1 MSKTRNLIIIPTYNE
16 IENILIVI
24 DKVLNLPVQFHIL
37 VVDDNSPDGTSNIV
51 NNLKKDNADK
61 LFLITRD
68 KKDGL
73 GSAYKEGFKWAL
85 EKKYS
90 YIFEMDADLS
100 HDPTEINNL
109 KRLLIN
115 KECDVAI
122 GSRYLEGVS
131 VVNWPL
137 SRIFLSYF
145 ANIYV
150 RIITSMPVKD
160 STSGFIGYSN
170 EALSSLNIDK
180 IKFNGYA
187 FQIEMKFKLWKKNFK
202 LKEHQIIFVNRE
214 HGKSKMDKNI
224 IFEAIIGVIK
234 LKVNS
239 IFKKR
244 WINS

>member
-1 MSKTRNLIIIPTYNE
+1 MKDNSLIIIPTYNE
-16 IENILIVI
+16 AENIESVI
-24 DKVLNLPVQFHIL
+24 NKILSLQNNNYVL

-51 NNLKKDNADK
+51 KNLKKDNADK
-61 LFLITRD
+61 LFLITRE

-73 GSAYKEGFKWAL
+73 GSAYKVGFKWAL
-85 EKKYS
+85 EQDFS

-100 HDPTEINNL
+100 HDPNEIENL
-109 KRLLIN
+109 KILLIN
-115 KECDVAI
+115 NECDVAI

-150 RIITSMPVKD
+150 RLITCLPVKD

-170 EALSSLNIDK
+170 KALSSLDINK

-187 FQIEMKFKLWKKNFK
+187 FQIEMKFKLWKKKFR

-214 HGKSKMDKNI
+214 FGDSKMNKNI
-224 IFEAIIGVIK
+224 IFEAIIGVVK
-234 LKVNS
+234 LKINS
-239 IFKKR
+239 IFKK
-244 WINS
+244 NE

>member
-1 MSKTRNLIIIPTYNE
+1 MKDNCLIIIPTYNE
-16 IENILIVI
+16 AENIKAVI
-24 DKVLNLPVQFHIL
+24 NKIFSLNDNNSIL

-51 NNLKKDNADK
+51 ENLIEDNTGK
-61 LFLITRD
+61 LFLITRE

-73 GSAYKEGFKWAL
+73 GSAYKVGFKWAL
-85 EKKYS
+85 EQNFS

-100 HDPTEINNL
+100 HDPNEIKNL
-109 KRLLIN
+109 KRFLIN
-115 KECDVAI
+115 NECDVAI

-150 RIITSMPVKD
+150 RLITCLPVND
-160 STSGFIGYSN
+160 STSGFVGYSN
-170 EALSSLNIDK
+170 KALSSLDINK

-187 FQIEMKFKLWKKNFK
+187 FQIEMKFKLWKKKFK

-214 HGKSKMDKNI
+214 YGDSKMNKNI
-224 IFEAIIGVIK
+224 IFEAIIGVVK
-234 LKVNS
+234 LKLNS
-239 IFKKR
+239 IFKK
-244 WINS
+244 NE

>member
-1 MSKTRNLIIIPTYNE
+1 MKGNSLIIIPTYNE
-16 IENILIVI
+16 SENIELII
-24 DKVLNLPVQFHIL
+24 SKILLLNDSNDIL

-51 NNLKKDNADK
+51 SDLKKENIDRI
-61 LFLITRD
+61 FLIVRD
-68 KKDGL
+68 TKLGL

-85 EKKYS
+85 NKNYS

-100 HDPTEINNL
+100 HNPSEIINL
-109 KRLLIN
+109 KELLI
-115 KECDVAI
+115 KRDFDVAI

-150 RIITSMPVKD
+150 RIITGMPVKD
-160 STSGFIGYSN
+160 ATSGFIGYTN
-170 EALSSLNIDK
+170 ESLSSLNIDN

-202 LKEHQIIFVNRE
+202 LREHQIIFVNRKS
-214 HGKSKMDKNI
+214 GKSKMDKNI
-224 IFEAIIGVIK
+224 IFEAIFGVIRLK
-234 LKVNS
+234 LNS
-239 IFKKR
+239 LFK
-244 WINS
+244 IDE

>member
-1 MSKTRNLIIIPTYNE
+1 MKGNSLIIIPTYNE
-16 IENILIVI
+16 AENIETVI
-24 DKVLNLPVQFHIL
+24 NKILSLDDNNSIL

-51 NNLKKDNADK
+51 KNLKKDNIDK
-61 LFLITRD
+61 VFLITRD

-85 EKKYS
+85 EEKYS

-100 HDPTEINNL
+100 HNPIEIKNL

-115 KECDVAI
+115 DECDVAI
-122 GSRYLEGVS
+122 GSRYLKGVS

-160 STSGFIGYSN
+160 STSGFVGYSN
-170 EALSSLNIDK
+170 VALSSLNIDK

-187 FQIEMKFKLWKKNFK
+187 FQIEMKFKIWKKKFK

-214 HGKSKMDKNI
+214 HGKSKMNKNI

-234 LKVNS
+234 LKFDS
-239 IFKKR
+239 IVKKDE
-244 WINS
+244 

>member
-1 MSKTRNLIIIPTYNE
+1 MKDNSLIIIPTYNE
-16 IENILIVI
+16 AENIESVI
-24 DKVLNLPVQFHIL
+24 NKILSLQNNNYVL

-51 NNLKKDNADK
+51 KNLKKVNADK
-61 LFLITRD
+61 LFLITRE

-73 GSAYKEGFKWAL
+73 GSAYKVGFKWAL
-85 EKKYS
+85 EQDFS

-100 HDPTEINNL
+100 HDPNEIENL
-109 KRLLIN
+109 KILLIN
-115 KECDVAI
+115 NECDVAI

-150 RIITSMPVKD
+150 RLITCLPVKD
-160 STSGFIGYSN
+160 STSGFIGYSKK
-170 EALSSLNIDK
+170 ALSSLDINK

-187 FQIEMKFKLWKKNFK
+187 FQIEMKFKLWKKKFR

-214 HGKSKMDKNI
+214 FGDSKMNKNI
-224 IFEAIIGVIK
+224 IFEAIIGVVK
-234 LKVNS
+234 LKLNS
-239 IFKKR
+239 IFKK
-244 WINS
+244 NE

>member
-1 MSKTRNLIIIPTYNE
+1 MKDNSLIIIPTYNE
-16 IENILIVI
+16 AENIESVI
-24 DKVLNLPVQFHIL
+24 NKILSLQNNNYVL

-51 NNLKKDNADK
+51 KNLKKDNADK
-61 LFLITRD
+61 LFLITRE

-73 GSAYKEGFKWAL
+73 GSAYKVGFKWAL
-85 EKKYS
+85 EQDFS

-100 HDPTEINNL
+100 HNPNEIENL
-109 KRLLIN
+109 KRLLVN
-115 KECDVAI
+115 NECDVAI

-150 RIITSMPVKD
+150 RLITCLPVKD

-170 EALSSLNIDK
+170 TALSSLDIDK

-187 FQIEMKFKLWKKNFK
+187 FQIEMKFKLWKKKFK

-214 HGKSKMDKNI
+214 NGDSKMNKNI

-234 LKVNS
+234 LKFNS
-239 IFKKR
+239 IFNK
-244 WINS
+244 NE

>member
-1 MSKTRNLIIIPTYNE
+1 MKDNSLIIIPTYNE
-16 IENILIVI
+16 AENIESVI
-24 DKVLNLPVQFHIL
+24 NKILSLQNNNYVL

-51 NNLKKDNADK
+51 KNLKKDNADK
-61 LFLITRD
+61 LFLITRE

-73 GSAYKEGFKWAL
+73 GSAYKVGFKWAL
-85 EKKYS
+85 EQGFS

-100 HDPTEINNL
+100 HDPNEIENL
-109 KRLLIN
+109 KILLIN
-115 KECDVAI
+115 NECDVAI

-150 RIITSMPVKD
+150 RLITCLPVKD

-170 EALSSLNIDK
+170 KALSSLDINK

-187 FQIEMKFKLWKKNFK
+187 FQIEMKFKLWKKKFR

-214 HGKSKMDKNI
+214 FGDSKMNKNI
-224 IFEAIIGVIK
+224 IFEAIIGVVK
-234 LKVNS
+234 LKLNS
-239 IFKKR
+239 IFKK
-244 WINS
+244 NE

>member
-1 MSKTRNLIIIPTYNE
+1 MKGNSLIIIPTYNE
-16 IENILIVI
+16 SENIELII
-24 DKVLNLPVQFHIL
+24 NKILLLKDSNDIL

-51 NNLKKDNADK
+51 SDLKKENIDRI
-61 LFLITRD
+61 FLIVRD
-68 KKDGL
+68 TKLGL

-85 EKKYS
+85 NKNYS

-100 HDPTEINNL
+100 HNPSEIINL
-109 KRLLIN
+109 KELLI
-115 KECDVAI
+115 KRDFDVAI

-150 RIITSMPVKD
+150 RIITGMPVKD
-160 STSGFIGYSN
+160 ATSGFIGYTN
-170 EALSSLNIDK
+170 ESLSSLNIDN

-202 LKEHQIIFVNRE
+202 LREHQIIFVNRKS
-214 HGKSKMDKNI
+214 GKSKMDKNI
-224 IFEAIIGVIK
+224 IFEAIFGVIRLK
-234 LKVNS
+234 LNS
-239 IFKKR
+239 LFK
-244 WINS
+244 IDE